1 MQIQRIKELC
11 EKLPE
16 LYIPEENDYLI
27 VETDASD
34 ITWSGCLKAKK
45 AIKSLEQEKE
55 LLDSKHSPKELLCRY
70 ISGTFTP
77 TEQRY
82 TTHEKETLAAIKT
95 L

>member
-45 AIKSLEQEKE
+45 AIKSLE
-55 LLDSKHSPKELLCRY
+55 
-70 ISGTFTP
+70 
-77 TEQRY
+77 
-82 TTHEKETLAAIKT
+82 
-95 L
+95 

>member
-1 MQIQRIKELC
+1 MQIQRIKQLC

-55 LLDSKHSPKELLCRY
+55 SLDSKYPQRNYFAGIFQGLLLQQNRD
-70 ISGTFTP
+70 IP
-77 TEQRY
+77 LMKR
-82 TTHEKETLAAIKT
+82 KL
-95 L
+95 

>member
-27 VETDASD
+27 VKTDASD
-34 ITWSGCLKAKK
+34 ITWSGYLKAKK

-55 LLDSKHSPKELLCRY
+55 SLDSKYSLKELL
-70 ISGTFTP
+70 
-77 TEQRY
+77 
-82 TTHEKETLAAIKT
+82 
-95 L
+95 